1 MNQVRSGLRK
11 ILWPPDK
18 LKKITQSK
26 GAAEN
31 WTFSWLGRVFLS
43 QKVSGPEPY
52 SPLKSRHFFY
62 RQNMTKQEI
71 LGRLKP
77 VLDAELYSAIETV
90 FKHDDKLTN
99 AVAVLQDAFNTE
111 ESPKQDSASRH
122 LQDLQD
128 CRDYHEV
135 QEWMHR

>member
-1 MNQVRSGLRK
+1 
-11 ILWPPDK
+11 
-18 LKKITQSK
+18 
-26 GAAEN
+26 
-31 WTFSWLGRVFLS
+31 
-43 QKVSGPEPY
+43 
-52 SPLKSRHFFY
+52 
-62 RQNMTKQEI
+62 MTKQEI

-128 CRDYHEV
+128 SRDYREV
-135 QEWMHR
+135 QDWMHR